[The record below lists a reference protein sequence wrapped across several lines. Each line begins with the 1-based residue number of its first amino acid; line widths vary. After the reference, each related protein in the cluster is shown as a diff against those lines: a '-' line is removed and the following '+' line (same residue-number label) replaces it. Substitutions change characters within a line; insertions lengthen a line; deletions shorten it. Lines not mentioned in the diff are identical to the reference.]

1 MAQKNATPTKEQK
14 AVLVRHGLKDMCWV
28 VAGLLVHLL
37 NCEGISRLLGFT
49 GDYMFMRGEMPFVI
63 PGVPQFLTVSVFALL
78 VLVCLSLL
86 CELPDRRKKTNKEN
100 CKR

>member
-1 MAQKNATPTKEQK
+1 
-14 AVLVRHGLKDMCWV
+14 
-28 VAGLLVHLL
+28 
-37 NCEGISRLLGFT
+37 
-49 GDYMFMRGEMPFVI
+49 MFMRGEMPFVI

-78 VLVCLSLL
+78 VLVGLSLL